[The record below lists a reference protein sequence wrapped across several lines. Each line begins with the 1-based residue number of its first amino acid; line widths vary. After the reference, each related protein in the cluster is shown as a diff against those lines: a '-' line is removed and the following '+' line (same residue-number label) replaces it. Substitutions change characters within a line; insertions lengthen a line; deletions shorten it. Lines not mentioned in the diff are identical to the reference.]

1 MACVVNCKQN
11 CNNFEVEVNN
21 NIKEEINKNLLNG
34 KN

>member
-11 CNNFEVEVNN
+11 CNNFEVNN
-21 NIKEEINKNLLNG
+21 KIKEEINKNLLNG